1 MGIIFATVHVQTRHV
16 VSVRCRA
23 PPRDVSKG
31 HFLTPFTNISWQFG
45 GFFCGQISFDG
56 IKMRL
61 HCYFF
66 VIIVFFINFCGNK
79 KGVDT
84 RK

>member
-31 HFLTPFTNISWQFG
+31 HFLSPSTNISWH
-45 GFFCGQISFDG
+45 FF
-56 IKMRL
+56 
-61 HCYFF
+61 FF
-66 VIIVFFINFCGNK
+66 FTVKEVLMG
-79 KGVDT
+79 
-84 RK
+84 